1 MPHVP
6 YGMWGIFMLIF
17 SRRILLEIKLLNLF
31 LGGIYVEQN
40 GAKLIGYKLLPN
52 NKVRLYL
59 FNKVSGKYRISMTVM
74 DQGKLK
80 NYNISS
86 LVPVT
91 DQKDLRYFII
101 RETDNI
107 VDYFDS
113 NAKAGSMSFKEMK
126 DIQMQDPSVIVND
139 IDCFGRHLKQILV
152 LGRELVIKVNPDGI
166 DGRILVDFNVDDNQ
180 PIYSQYKIAIK
191 DDGYLYLDKYIIQ
204 SNRIIIPK
212 LVNIVPCEDVFMY
225 LRNKDQG
232 IKIYQVEQLEL
243 VKGSNLMCWS
253 NTNFK
258 SLKIV
263 DFQQA
268 NKLISIGEK
277 QFNQCYNLETV
288 KIKQDELVT
297 LGNDQFSDQTKLQN
311 IELDCVISNLGFN
324 AFKNT
329 AITQLNL
336 KVYNRLHQR
345 AVCEVNSLRELSI
358 RFYSNESTI
367 EKDQILQNY
376 SLKSLQISQ
385 ENKGLVKILSN
396 QVADN
401 SQLSEICLPDK
412 IEIDSEWLKGCKR
425 VNRIYCE
432 QLTEQCKDGEIQLKL
447 NETDLKN
454 KQLQELNNINTIRLF
469 DSRDINILQIIG
481 AIYKMPRLRE
491 VYVNNRSLDAN
502 TDNNINS
509 DSIEELE
516 LPQNRE
522 KLISY
527 IQLKF
532 LQNIKDFNE
541 AIENISTTYIGE
553 DSNNRI
559 LLKAVINRAINS
571 FIKIIYLGKG
581 KIQAEVC
588 E

>member
-59 FNKVSGKYRISMTVM
+59 FNKANGKYRISMTVI

-80 NYNISS
+80 NYNVSN
-86 LVPVT
+86 LVPII

-113 NAKAGSMSFKEMK
+113 TAKAGSMPFKEMK
-126 DIQMQDPSVIVND
+126 DIQMKDPSVIVND
-139 IDCFGRHLKQILV
+139 IDCFGRHLKQTLV

-166 DGRILVDFNVDDNQ
+166 DGQILVDFNVVDKQ
-180 PIYSQYKIAIK
+180 PIYSQYKIK
-191 DDGYLYLDKYIIQ
+191 VRDDGYLYLDKYIIQ

-212 LVNIVPCEDVFMY
+212 LVNIVSYDSEFMY

-243 VKGSNLMCWS
+243 VKGSNLMYW
-253 NTNFK
+253 NNANFK
-258 SLKIV
+258 SLKVI

-268 NKLISIGEK
+268 SKLVSVGEK
-277 QFNQCYNLETV
+277 QFNHCYNLETV
-288 KIKQDELVT
+288 KIKQSELVT
-297 LGNDQFSDQTKLQN
+297 IGNEQFSDQTKLQN
-311 IELDCVISNLGFN
+311 VDLDCVIKSLGLD

-329 AITQLNL
+329 TITQLNL
-336 KVYNRLHQR
+336 KIYNRLYQR
-345 AVCEVNSLRELSI
+345 AICEVSSLRELSI

-376 SLKSLQISQ
+376 NLKSLQISQ
-385 ENKGLVKILSN
+385 ENNSLVRILSN

-412 IEIDSEWLKGCKR
+412 IELDSEWLKGCKR

-432 QLTEQCKDGEIQLKL
+432 QLAGQCKDGEIQLRL
-447 NETDLKN
+447 DETDLKN

-491 VYVNNRSLDAN
+491 IYVNNRSLDVD
-502 TDNNINS
+502 TDNNING

-541 AIENISTTYIGE
+541 AIENISITYMRE
-553 DSNNRI
+553 DSSSRI
-559 LLKAVINRAINS
+559 LLKAVINGAINS
-571 FIKIIYLGKG
+571 FIKITYLGKG

>member
-40 GAKLIGYKLLPN
+40 GAKLIGYKLLTN
-52 NKVRLYL
+52 NKVRIYL
-59 FNKVSGKYRISMTVM
+59 FNKVNGKYRISMTVINQ
-74 DQGKLK
+74 DKLK

-91 DQKDLRYFII
+91 DQEDLRYFII

-113 NAKAGSMSFKEMK
+113 NAKAGSMPFKEMK
-126 DIQMQDPSVIVND
+126 DIQMKDPSVIVND
-139 IDCFGRHLKQILV
+139 IDCFGRHLKQTLV
-152 LGRELVIKVNPDGI
+152 LGRELVIQIAPKNI
-166 DGRILVDFNVDDNQ
+166 DGQILVDFNVADKQ
-180 PIYSQYKIAIK
+180 PIYSQYKIK
-191 DDGYLYLDKYIIQ
+191 VRDDGYLYLDKYIIQ

-212 LVNIVPCEDVFMY
+212 LVNIVQYDSTFMY
-225 LRNKDQG
+225 LRDRDQG
-232 IKIYQVEQLEL
+232 IRVYQVEQLEL
-243 VKGSNLMCWS
+243 VKGSNLMYWS
-253 NTNFK
+253 NANFK
-258 SLKIV
+258 SLKVI

-268 NKLISIGEK
+268 NKLVSIGEK
-277 QFNQCYNLETV
+277 QFNHCYNLETV
-288 KIKQDELVT
+288 KIKQNELVT
-297 LGNDQFSDQTKLQN
+297 IGNEQFSDQTKLQN
-311 IELDCVISNLGFN
+311 IDLDCIISNLGFD

-329 AITQLNL
+329 AITQLSL
-336 KVYNRLHQR
+336 KIYNILHQR
-345 AVCEVNSLRELSI
+345 TVCEVNSLRELSI

-385 ENKGLVKILSN
+385 ENNGLVKILSD

-412 IEIDSEWLKGCKR
+412 IELDSEWLKGCKR

-432 QLTEQCKDGEIQLKL
+432 QLAEQCKDGEIQLRL
-447 NETDLKN
+447 DETDLKN
-454 KQLQELNNINTIRLF
+454 KQLQELNNINTIKLF

-481 AIYKMPRLRE
+481 AIYKMPKLRE
-491 VYVNNRSLDAN
+491 VYVNNRNLDVG

-522 KLISY
+522 KIISY

-541 AIENISTTYIGE
+541 AIENISITYMGE
-553 DSNNRI
+553 DSSNRI
-559 LLKAVINRAINS
+559 LLKAVINGVINS
-571 FIKIIYLGKG
+571 FIKITYLGKG

>member
-40 GAKLIGYKLLPN
+40 GAKLIGYKLLTN

-59 FNKVSGKYRISMTVM
+59 FNKVNGKYRISMTVI

-91 DQKDLRYFII
+91 DQEDLRYFII
-101 RETDNI
+101 RETDTI

-113 NAKAGSMSFKEMK
+113 TAKAGSMPFKEMK
-126 DIQMQDPSVIVND
+126 DIQMRDPSVIVND
-139 IDCFGRHLKQILV
+139 IDCFGRHLKQTLV

-166 DGRILVDFNVDDNQ
+166 DGQILVDFNVVDKQ
-180 PIYSQYKIAIK
+180 PIYSQYKIK
-191 DDGYLYLDKYIIQ
+191 VRDDGHLYLDKYIIQ
-204 SNRIIIPK
+204 SNTVIIPK

-225 LRNKDQG
+225 LRNAAYSKQ
-232 IKIYQVEQLEL
+232 IHQVEQLEL
-243 VKGSNLMCWS
+243 VKGSNLMYWS

-258 SLKIV
+258 SLKVI

-268 NKLISIGEK
+268 SKLVSIGEK
-277 QFNQCYNLETV
+277 QFNHCYNLETV
-288 KIKQDELVT
+288 KIKQNELVT
-297 LGNDQFSDQTKLQN
+297 IGNEQFSDQTKLQN
-311 IELDCVISNLGFN
+311 IDLDCIISNLGLN

-329 AITQLNL
+329 AITQLSL
-336 KVYNRLHQR
+336 KIYNRLHQR

-358 RFYSNESTI
+358 RFYSNEATI

-376 SLKSLQISQ
+376 NLKSLQISQ
-385 ENKGLVKILSN
+385 ENNGLVKILSN

-401 SQLSEICLPDK
+401 SQLSEICLPDR
-412 IEIDSEWLKGCKR
+412 IELDSEWLEGCKR

-432 QLTEQCKDGEIQLKL
+432 QLAEQCKDGEIQLRL
-447 NETDLKN
+447 DETDLKN
-454 KQLQELNNINTIRLF
+454 KQIQELNNINTIRLF
-469 DSRDINILQIIG
+469 DNRDINILQIIG
-481 AIYKMPRLRE
+481 AIYKIPRLRS

-509 DSIEELE
+509 DSIDELE

-532 LQNIKDFNE
+532 LQDIKDFNE
-541 AIENISTTYIGE
+541 AIENMSITYIGE
-553 DSNNRI
+553 DSSNRI
-559 LLKAVINRAINS
+559 LLKAVINGAINS
-571 FIKIIYLGKG
+571 FIKITYLGKG

>member
-40 GAKLIGYKLLPN
+40 GAKLIGYKLLLN

-59 FNKVSGKYRISMTVM
+59 FNKVNGKYRISMTVI
-74 DQGKLK
+74 DQDKLK
-80 NYNISS
+80 NYNVSS
-86 LVPVT
+86 LVPII

-101 RETDNI
+101 RETDSI

-113 NAKAGSMSFKEMK
+113 TAKAGSMPFKEMK
-126 DIQMQDPSVIVND
+126 DIQVKDPSVIVND
-139 IDCFGRHLKQILV
+139 IDCFGRHLKQTLV

-166 DGRILVDFNVDDNQ
+166 DGQILVDFNVDDKQ
-180 PIYSQYKIAIK
+180 PIYSQYKIRAR

-212 LVNIVPCEDVFMY
+212 LVNIVSYDSMFMY

-243 VKGSNLMCWS
+243 VKGNNLMYWS
-253 NTNFK
+253 NTN
-258 SLKIV
+258 LKTLKVI

-277 QFNQCYNLETV
+277 QFNHCYNLETV
-288 KIKQDELVT
+288 KIKQNELVT
-297 LGNDQFSDQTKLQN
+297 IGNEQFSDQTKLQN
-311 IELDCVISNLGFN
+311 IDLDCVISNLGLD

-336 KVYNRLHQR
+336 KVYNRLYQR

-385 ENKGLVKILSN
+385 ENNGLVKMLSN

-412 IEIDSEWLKGCKR
+412 IELDSEWLKGCKR

-432 QLTEQCKDGEIQLKL
+432 QLAEQCKDGEIQLRL
-447 NETDLKN
+447 DETDLKN

-491 VYVNNRSLDAN
+491 VYVNNRSLDVN
-502 TDNNINS
+502 TDVNINS

-532 LQNIKDFNE
+532 LQDIKDFNE
-541 AIENISTTYIGE
+541 AIENISITYMGE
-553 DSNNRI
+553 DSSNRI
-559 LLKAVINRAINS
+559 LLKAVINGAINS
-571 FIKIIYLGKG
+571 FIKITYLGKG

>member
-1 MPHVP
+1 MPHVH
-6 YGMWGIFMLIF
+6 YGMWGIFMLII

-31 LGGIYVEQN
+31 LGGIYVGQN

-59 FNKVSGKYRISMTVM
+59 FNKVNGKYRISMTVI
-74 DQGKLK
+74 DQDKIK

-86 LVPVT
+86 LVPVI

-126 DIQMQDPSVIVND
+126 DIQMKDPSVIVND
-139 IDCFGRHLKQILV
+139 IDCFGRHLKQTLV
-152 LGRELVIKVNPDGI
+152 LGRELVIKVDPQSI
-166 DGRILVDFNVDDNQ
+166 DGQILVDFDAQDNQ
-180 PIYSQYKIAIK
+180 PIYSQYRIK
-191 DDGYLYLDKYIIQ
+191 VRDDGYLYLDKYVIQ

-258 SLKIV
+258 SLKVI

-277 QFNQCYNLETV
+277 QFNYCYNLETV
-288 KIKQDELVT
+288 KIKQNELVT
-297 LGNDQFSDQTKLQN
+297 IGNEQFSDQTKLQN
-311 IELDCVISNLGFN
+311 IDLDCVIKSLGLD

-336 KVYNRLHQR
+336 KIYNRLYQR
-345 AVCEVNSLRELSI
+345 AVCEVSSLRELSI

-532 LQNIKDFNE
+532 LQDIKDFNE
-541 AIENISTTYIGE
+541 AIENISITYMGE
-553 DSNNRI
+553 DSSNRI